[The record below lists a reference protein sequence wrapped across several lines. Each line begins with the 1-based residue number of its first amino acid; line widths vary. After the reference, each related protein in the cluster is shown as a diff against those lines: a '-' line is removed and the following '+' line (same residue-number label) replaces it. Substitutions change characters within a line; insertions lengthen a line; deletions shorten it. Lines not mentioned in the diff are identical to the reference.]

1 MDLAGIELDE
11 SLDEKKS
18 ATKEAQLPDDHMSKP
33 SPSNPRATTQIPPPI
48 AWTVNKAGSP
58 PKAWTPTIPFDPTI
72 SGTDITF
79 SSVNSDGDYED
90 VNYSEGGS
98 DLDGYPLKEDA
109 VYNIT
114 EEDGFQSVPIE
125 GYRSDQ
131 IIEGY
136 RLDQIIEG
144 YRLDQITRGET
155 DKEADN

>member
-1 MDLAGIELDE
+1 MD
-11 SLDEKKS
+11 
-18 ATKEAQLPDDHMSKP
+18 
-33 SPSNPRATTQIPPPI
+33 
-48 AWTVNKAGSP
+48 
-58 PKAWTPTIPFDPTI
+58 
-72 SGTDITF
+72 GTDITF